1 MKIFRLPSARARGI
15 SIVEIL
21 VAVGVVTVIASFAS
35 TSFSNSSNRAELQ
48 AAVEGMNLS
57 IRSARSTARALET
70 EVVMH
75 LETDHNAAQH
85 SISFSFPRR
94 NAELGSST
102 LPQEFQFPSDILLV
116 ADESSIHFDNRG
128 LVAAPVQ
135 LQLISKTDERLN
147 ESVLIQ

>member
-1 MKIFRLPSARARGI
+1 
-15 SIVEIL
+15 
-21 VAVGVVTVIASFAS
+21 
-35 TSFSNSSNRAELQ
+35 
-48 AAVEGMNLS
+48 MNLS

-75 LETDHNAAQH
+75 LETDRHAAQH

-94 NAELGSST
+94 NPELGSST
-102 LPQEFQFPSDILLV
+102 LPQEFQFPTDILLV

-147 ESVLIQ
+147 ESMLIQ

>member
-1 MKIFRLPSARARGI
+1 MFRSPAARVRGI

-21 VAVGVVTVIASFAS
+21 VAVGVVAVIASFAS

-75 LETDHNAAQH
+75 LETDRHAAQH

-94 NAELGSST
+94 NPELGSST
-102 LPQEFQFPSDILLV
+102 LPQEFQFPTDILLV

-135 LQLISKTDERLN
+135 LQLLSKTDERLN